1 MAFTVDHSQASEL
14 KPEGKY
20 EVIVD
25 KMKPSFT
32 RKNTPCLN
40 LVLTIRNDVSN
51 PAGGKLFTS
60 LYKKKEPTAADRA
73 VDGYSAAQIQAWC
86 KAARIENGRR
96 FESLEELCA
105 ALTGALVRVQLQ
117 HEEYNGRTMERVGPW
132 PEQTA
137 YPDCKHQGVNRA
149 QFQTLPDTVTAQDFT
164 ELENDEDVP
173 F

>member
-73 VDGYSAAQIQAWC
+73 VDGYSAARIQAWC
-86 KAARIENGRR
+86 KAARLENGRR

-137 YPDCKHQGVNRA
+137 YPDCKHQGVHRA
-149 QFQTLPDTVTAQDFT
+149 HFQPLPATGSGHDFRDVET
-164 ELENDEDVP
+164 HEDVP